1 MTREDVLSGM
11 KFKWN
16 HSTYVASPDKNGAEL
31 GGSLLLCI
39 GNAQVYECNVS
50 SFGPYALHWYT
61 FVMGK
66 QVKGRISY
74 KHLEP
79 YVEAPKAEAA

>member
-16 HSTYVASPDKNGAEL
+16 RNTYVAKADPFGAE
-31 GGSLLLCI
+31 GGSLLFCK
-39 GNAQVYECNVS
+39 GNVQMYECNVS

-66 QVKGRISY
+66 QVKGCISY